1 MTNDEAEQR
10 HELADIPSDAV
21 QPTNRPARRMQL
33 KKSRSLYAGPIP
45 PPGALAQYE
54 ETLPGAADRILTMA
68 ESQQAHRQ
76 ALEVA
81 AVNHNARRSM
91 AGLFVG
97 GIVALAALALAGV
110 LAALGQPAWSAATAT
125 VAVAS
130 LAGVFVYGNY
140 TRRKER
146 TARLENTLNPTLD
159 DPEEPTEPP
168 ADPQLPRE

>member
-1 MTNDEAEQR
+1 MAEDEAEQR
-10 HELADIPSDAV
+10 DELAEIPSDAV
-21 QPTNRPARRMQL
+21 QPPNRPARRMQL
-33 KKSRSLYAGPIP
+33 RKSRSLYAGPIP

-76 ALEVA
+76 ALEA
-81 AVNHNARRSM
+81 AAANHNAWRSM

-110 LAALGQPAWSAATAT
+110 LAALGQPVWSAATAMA
-125 VAVAS
+125 AVAS

-140 TRRKER
+140 IRRKER
-146 TARLENTLNPTLD
+146 TARLEGMLNPTLD
-159 DPEEPTEPP
+159 DPEEPATPPSEPQP
-168 ADPQLPRE
+168 PRA